1 MSIQKINI
9 NSVDVEIEDASA
21 RTNITNINNTIGSE
35 TLQTTSKTLKGAINE
50 VKQSVGGS
58 GGGSDWVE
66 ITSDNNLQ
74 AEITQKF
81 SEIRLL
87 AKSLTVN
94 VNYSVTY
101 SYDSTIFHNN
111 LSKLPTYMICG
122 NPIAHNY
129 GCKFKY
135 SVTTNGNQYVGVD
148 SCYSGGG
155 NDAIEFRAW
164 IKPVQS

>member
-9 NSVDVEIEDASA
+9 GGADVEIEDVSA
-21 RTNITNINNTIGSE
+21 RNLIN
-35 TLQTTSKTLKGAINE
+35 TLDDRVTTLENSPG
-50 VKQSVGGS
+50 
-58 GGGSDWVE
+58 GGGSEWVE
-66 ITSDNNLQ
+66 LTTINGQ
-74 AEITQKF
+74 AEITQEF

-101 SYDSTIFHNN
+101 SYDSEIFHNN
-111 LSKLPTYMICG
+111 LSKAPTYMICG

-129 GCKFKY
+129 GCQFQY
-135 SVTTNGNQYVGVD
+135 AVTTTGQQYVSVD

-164 IKPVQS
+164 IKPVPNGPQ

>member
-9 NSVDVEIEDASA
+9 GGADVEIEDASA
-21 RTNITNINNTIGSE
+21 RTNISNLTSEVNTLDGRVTTLENN
-35 TLQTTSKTLKGAINE
+35 
-50 VKQSVGGS
+50 S
-58 GGGSDWVE
+58 GGGGSEWVE
-66 ITSDNNLQ
+66 LTTINGQ
-74 AEITQKF
+74 AEITQEF

-87 AKSLTVN
+87 AKADNT
-94 VNYSVTY
+94 NYSVTY
-101 SYDSTIFHNN
+101 SYDSAIFHNN
-111 LSKLPTYMICG
+111 LSKAPTYMICG

-129 GCKFKY
+129 GCKFQY
-135 SVTTNGNQYVGVD
+135 SVTTNGNQYVSVD